1 MDPTPVPTI
10 QLNLVQTLGVGA
22 FMYAIG
28 VALRARIQFF
38 NRLNIPS
45 AVLGGLLFALTV
57 LVCHDRFLNVTP
69 DLTAQPLFMI
79 TFFTTIGM
87 GASLPL
93 LKKGGPQV
101 LTFLAIAAAF
111 CFLQNFLG
119 MGIGQLFGAHP
130 LLGVMA
136 GSVTLVGGPATG
148 LAFAPLFEQ
157 AGLQGAAAVAIASA
171 TFGITLGGLVAGPV
185 GTWVIERHKL
195 RGRRE
200 HISESG
206 TQDEESS
213 APDLLVPESGREISP
228 MIVNLLV
235 IGMVM
240 GLGSVVSL
248 GIESLG
254 ITLPAYIGA
263 MIVAAVI
270 RNLNDRTRWFGLDE
284 KAMDFIGDVSL
295 NVFLVVALM
304 SLRLWELAAIA
315 LPLLAILV
323 GQVVLTVVGSA
334 LLIYRLMG
342 RDYDAA
348 VMSTGFV
355 GFVLGTTANSLVNMR
370 ALVQRYGPAPRAF
383 LVVPLVGALFIDFV
397 NALIITL
404 FLNWLT

>member
-1 MDPTPVPTI
+1 MDPAPVQTI

-22 FMYAIG
+22 FMYAVG
-28 VALRARIQFF
+28 VALRARVQFF

-57 LVCHDRFLNVTP
+57 LACRDRVANVTL
-69 DLTAQPLFMI
+69 DLSTQPLFMI

-101 LTFLAIAAAF
+101 FVFLAVAAAF
-111 CFLQNFLG
+111 SFVQNFAG
-119 MGIGQLFGAHP
+119 MGIGSLFSAHP

-136 GSVTLVGGPATG
+136 GSVTLMGGPATG

-157 AGLQGAAAVAIASA
+157 AGLQGAGEIAIASA
-171 TFGITLGGLVAGPV
+171 TFGIVCGGLVAGPV
-185 GTWVIERHKL
+185 GTWLIERYRL
-195 RGRRE
+195 RGTSVSRRVADVPDAD
-200 HISESG
+200 G
-206 TQDEESS
+206 VQV
-213 APDLLVPESGREISP
+213 DLLTPESGREVSP
-228 MIVNLLV
+228 MVVNLAVL
-235 IGMVM
+235 GMVM
-240 GLGSVVSL
+240 GVGSVVSL

-263 MIVAAVI
+263 MIVAAVM
-270 RNLNDRTRWFGLDE
+270 RNVNDRTNWFGLDE

-295 NVFLVVALM
+295 NIFLVVALM

-323 GQVVLTVVGSA
+323 GQVVLTAVCSA
-334 LLIYRLMG
+334 LIVYRVMG

-355 GFVLGTTANSLVNMR
+355 GFVLGTTANALVNMR

>member
-1 MDPTPVPTI
+1 MDPAPIQTI
-10 QLNLVQTLGVGA
+10 QLNLIQTLGMGA

-28 VALRARIQFF
+28 VALRARVQFF

-45 AVLGGLLFALTV
+45 AVLGGLFFALAV
-57 LVCHDRFLNVTP
+57 LVCHDRIANITL

-101 LTFLAIAAAF
+101 AVFLAVAAAF
-111 CFLQNFLG
+111 AVVQNLAG
-119 MGIGQLFGAHP
+119 MGIGTLFSAHP

-136 GSVTLVGGPATG
+136 GSVTLMGGPATG

-157 AGLQGAAAVAIASA
+157 AGLQGAGAIAIASA
-171 TFGITLGGLVAGPV
+171 TFGIVCGGLVAGPV
-185 GTWVIERHKL
+185 GTWLIERYRL
-195 RGRRE
+195 RGTVAKADPRD
-200 HISESG
+200 ES
-206 TQDEESS
+206 TETTVET
-213 APDLLVPESGREISP
+213 DLLSPESGREVSL
-228 MIVNLLV
+228 MIVNLVVL
-235 IGMVM
+235 GMVM
-240 GLGSVVSL
+240 GVGSVVSL

-263 MIVAAVI
+263 MIVAAVM
-270 RNLNDRTRWFGLDE
+270 RNVNDRTNWFGLHE

-295 NVFLVVALM
+295 NIFLVIALM

-323 GQVVLTVVGSA
+323 GQVVLTALGSA
-334 LLIYRLMG
+334 LVVYRVMG

-355 GFVLGTTANSLVNMR
+355 GFVLGTTANALVNMR
-370 ALVQRYGPAPRAF
+370 ALVQHYGPAPRAF

-404 FLNWLT
+404 FLNWLA

>member
-1 MDPTPVPTI
+1 MDPAPVQTI

-22 FMYAIG
+22 FMYAVG
-28 VALRARIQFF
+28 VALRARVQFF

-57 LVCHDRFLNVTP
+57 LVCRDRVVNVTL
-69 DLTAQPLFMI
+69 DLSAQPLFMI

-101 LTFLAIAAAF
+101 FVFLAVAAAF
-111 CFLQNFLG
+111 SFVQNFAG
-119 MGIGQLFGAHP
+119 MGIGSLFAAHP

-136 GSVTLVGGPATG
+136 GSVTLMGGPATG

-157 AGLQGAAAVAIASA
+157 AGLQGAGEIAIASA
-171 TFGITLGGLVAGPV
+171 TFGIVCGGLVAGPV
-185 GTWVIERHKL
+185 GTWLIERYRL
-195 RGRRE
+195 RGASVNRRVADVPDAD
-200 HISESG
+200 SV
-206 TQDEESS
+206 QV
-213 APDLLVPESGREISP
+213 DLLTPESGREVSP
-228 MIVNLLV
+228 MVVNLAVL
-235 IGMVM
+235 GMVM
-240 GLGSVVSL
+240 GVGSVVSL

-263 MIVAAVI
+263 MIVAAI
-270 RNLNDRTRWFGLDE
+270 MRNVNDRTNWFGLDE

-295 NVFLVVALM
+295 NIFLVVALM

-323 GQVVLTVVGSA
+323 GQVVLTAVCSA
-334 LLIYRLMG
+334 LIVYRVMG

-355 GFVLGTTANSLVNMR
+355 GFVLGTTANALVNMR

>member
-1 MDPTPVPTI
+1 MDPSTVPSVH
-10 QLNLVQTLGVGA
+10 LNLVQTLGVGA
-22 FMYAIG
+22 LMYAVG
-28 VALRARIQFF
+28 VALRTRIDVFK
-38 NRLNIPS
+38 RLNIPS
-45 AVLGGLLFALTV
+45 AVLGGLLFALAV
-57 LVCHDRFLNVTP
+57 LIGHDRVLNVSL

-79 TFFTTIGM
+79 AFFTTIGM
-87 GASLPL
+87 GASIPM

-101 LTFLAIAAAF
+101 LTFLAAAAAF
-111 CFLQNFLG
+111 CFLQNFVG
-119 MGIGQLFGAHP
+119 MGISAAFGSHP

-148 LAFAPLFEQ
+148 LAFAQLFEE

-185 GTWVIERHKL
+185 GTWVIERHGLQGHQPRPGEKV
-195 RGRRE
+195 
-200 HISESG
+200 SV
-206 TQDEESS
+206 TEEGP
-213 APDLLVPESGREISP
+213 APDLLAPEAGREVSP
-228 MIVNLLV
+228 LALNMVVL
-235 IGMVM
+235 GMVM
-240 GLGSVVSL
+240 AAGSVVSL

-263 MIVAAVI
+263 MIVAAVT

-284 KAMDFIGDVSL
+284 RAMEFIGDVAL
-295 NVFLVVALM
+295 NIFLVVALM

-323 GQVVLTVVGSA
+323 GQVLLTAAGSA
-334 LLIYRLMG
+334 LVVYRLMG
-342 RDYDAA
+342 KDYDAA

-355 GFVLGTTANSLVNMR
+355 GFVLGTTANALVNMR
-370 ALVQRYGPAPRAF
+370 ALAQRYGPAPRAF

>member
-1 MDPTPVPTI
+1 
-10 QLNLVQTLGVGA
+10 
-22 FMYAIG
+22 MYAIG
-28 VALRARIQFF
+28 VALRARVQFF
-38 NRLNIPS
+38 SHLNIPS
-45 AVLGGLLFALTV
+45 AVLGGLIFALAV
-57 LVCHDRFLNVTP
+57 LVLHDRVLNVTL

-119 MGIGQLFGAHP
+119 MGIGQAFGAHP

-185 GTWVIERHKL
+185 GTWIIERYGL
-195 RGRRE
+195 RGTGKHHGETRPP
-200 HISESG
+200 
-206 TQDEESS
+206 EEEAN
-213 APDLLVPESGREISP
+213 APDLLTPESGREVSL
-228 MIVNLLV
+228 MIVNLVVL
-235 IGMVM
+235 GMVM
-240 GLGSVVSL
+240 GVGSVVSL

-263 MIVAAVI
+263 MIVAAVM
-270 RNLNDRTRWFGLDE
+270 RNVNDRTNWFGFDE

-295 NVFLVVALM
+295 NIFLVIALM

-315 LPLLAILV
+315 LPLLAILI
-323 GQVVLTVVGSA
+323 GQVVLTALVSA
-334 LLIYRLMG
+334 LLVYRIMG

-355 GFVLGTTANSLVNMR
+355 GFVLGTTANALVNMR
-370 ALVQRYGPAPRAF
+370 GLVQHYGPAPRAF

-404 FLNWLT
+404 FLTWLT

>member
-1 MDPTPVPTI
+1 MDPTTVPTI

-45 AVLGGLLFALTV
+45 AVLGGLLFALAV
-57 LVCHDRFLNVTP
+57 LVCHDRFLNVTL

-101 LTFLAIAAAF
+101 LTFLALAAAF

-185 GTWVIERHKL
+185 GTWVIERHRL
-195 RGRRE
+195 RGRGQHNGDTRAPE
-200 HISESG
+200 AEPG
-206 TQDEESS
+206 
-213 APDLLVPESGREISP
+213 APDLLAPESGREISP

-270 RNLNDRTRWFGLDE
+270 RNVNDRTRWFGL
-284 KAMDFIGDVSL
+284 V
-295 NVFLVVALM
+295 
-304 SLRLWELAAIA
+304 
-315 LPLLAILV
+315 
-323 GQVVLTVVGSA
+323 
-334 LLIYRLMG
+334 MG

-370 ALVQRYGPAPRAF
+370 ALVQHYGPAPRAF

>member
-1 MDPTPVPTI
+1 MDPSPVSTI

-22 FMYAIG
+22 FMFAIG
-28 VALRARIQFF
+28 VALRARVQFF

-45 AVLGGLLFALTV
+45 AVLGGLFFALAV
-57 LVCHDRFLNVTP
+57 LVCHDRVLNVTL

-101 LTFLAIAAAF
+101 FTFLAIAAAF

-119 MGIGQLFGAHP
+119 MGIGQLFGANP

-157 AGLQGAAAVAIASA
+157 GGLQGAGAVAIASA

-185 GTWVIERHKL
+185 GTWVIERHRL
-195 RGRRE
+195 RGRSGHADAAAGTEIQE
-200 HISESG
+200 HE
-206 TQDEESS
+206 
-213 APDLLVPESGREISP
+213 PDLLVPESGREISP
-228 MIVNLLV
+228 LIVNMLV
-235 IGMVM
+235 LGMVM
-240 GLGSVVSL
+240 AVGSVVSL

-270 RNLNDRTRWFGLDE
+270 RNVNDRTGWFGLDE
-284 KAMDFIGDVSL
+284 RAMDFIGDVSL
-295 NVFLVVALM
+295 NIFLVVALM

-334 LLIYRLMG
+334 ILIYRFMG

-355 GFVLGTTANSLVNMR
+355 GFILGTTANALVNMR
-370 ALVQRYGPAPRAF
+370 GLVQRYGPAPRAF